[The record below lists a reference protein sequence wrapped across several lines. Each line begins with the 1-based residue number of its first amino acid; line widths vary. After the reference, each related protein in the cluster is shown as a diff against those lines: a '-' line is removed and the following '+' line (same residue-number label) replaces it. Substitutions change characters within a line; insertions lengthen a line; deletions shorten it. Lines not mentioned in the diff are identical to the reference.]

1 MPFAV
6 NTAVRPTRTTMSPQL
21 SSLCRPAGRPRAVA
35 ASSGL
40 ALGLLLLGAAVPAQA
55 GEVGPAETALGA
67 LPASWVGEIPGAS
80 GPIRWH
86 VDLAP
91 DGTYQLRQ
99 TYLNRAPDQNFD
111 DIGRW
116 QLEPGS
122 GRLVLRGGRE
132 APVFLQPILGGSALR
147 KLNLEGKPITS
158 LLNDRLTRL
167 GQPTPID
174 PRLHLL
180 GQFRYLADAP
190 SLQLCATGHTLPVA
204 MEADYLALER
214 AYLLN
219 RAAGEPRLVNV
230 EGLITNRP
238 SMEESQG
245 MVRSVVPERF
255 VSLQSEAQPCPG
267 TTEMPLRGTDWQLH
281 RLEDGQKPALPA
293 AGAQPVQLRLDP
305 DSDRVSGSG
314 GCNRLM
320 GGFELEGP
328 KLRFLPL
335 ASTRMACPDPQMAF
349 ERRFFNAVELVRG
362 WRIEGGNLLLLD
374 ADGRV
379 LLRLVAVAPPAAGG

>member
-1 MPFAV
+1 MPMQAV
-6 NTAVRPTRTTMSPQL
+6 HRRSRVAT
-21 SSLCRPAGRPRAVA
+21 PRAA
-35 ASSGL
+35 ALPSGL
-40 ALGLLLLGAAVPAQA
+40 ALSLLLSAAAPAQA
-55 GEVGPAETALGA
+55 GKATPMETVLGP
-67 LPASWVGEIPGAS
+67 LPATWVGQIPGAS

-91 DGTYQLRQ
+91 DGTFQLRQ

-116 QLEPGS
+116 QLEPGG

-147 KLNLEGKPITS
+147 KLSLEGQPIPS
-158 LLNDRLTRL
+158 RLNDRLTRL
-167 GQPTPID
+167 GQPAPID
-174 PRLHLL
+174 PRLQLL

-190 SLQLCATGHTLPVA
+190 SLQLCATGRTLPVA
-204 MEADYLALER
+204 MEGDYLALER

-245 MVRSVVPERF
+245 MVRTVVPVRF
-255 VSLQSEAQPCPG
+255 VSLQSDAQPCPG

-281 RLEDGQKPALPA
+281 RLEDGQDPAPPA
-293 AGAQPVQLRLDP
+293 AAARPVQLRLDP

-320 GGFELEGP
+320 GGFELDGR

-335 ASTRMACPDPQMAF
+335 ASTRMACPEPLMTF
-349 ERRFFNAVELVRG
+349 ERRFFSAVELVRG
-362 WRIEGGNLLLLD
+362 WRIEGGDLMLLD
-374 ADGRV
+374 ADDRV
-379 LLRLVAVAPPAAGG
+379 LLRFVAVAPPAAGGGS

>member
-1 MPFAV
+1 MPQPPSLQVVPHRQQA
-6 NTAVRPTRTTMSPQL
+6 AALRGAAALPT
-21 SSLCRPAGRPRAVA
+21 
-35 ASSGL
+35 GL
-40 ALGLLLLGAAVPAQA
+40 AVGLLLLGAAVPTQA
-55 GEVGPAETALGA
+55 GEAMPVETALGP

-86 VDLAP
+86 VDLEP

-116 QLEPGS
+116 QLEPDG

-132 APVFLQPILGGSALR
+132 ASVFLQPILGGSALR
-147 KLNLEGKPITS
+147 KLSLEGKPIS
-158 LLNDRLTRL
+158 SRLNDRLTRL
-167 GQPTPID
+167 GQPAPID
-174 PRLHLL
+174 PRLQLV

-190 SLQLCATGHTLPVA
+190 SLQLCATGRTLPVA
-204 MEADYLALER
+204 MEGDYLALER

-219 RAAGEPRLVNV
+219 RAAGEPRLVNM

-245 MVRSVVPERF
+245 MVRAVVPERF
-255 VSLQSEAQPCPG
+255 VSLQSEAKPCPG
-267 TTEMPLRGTDWQLH
+267 STEMPLRGIDWQLH
-281 RLEDGQKPALPA
+281 RLEDGQEPALPA
-293 AGAQPVQLRLDP
+293 AGARPVQLRLDP

-320 GGFELEGP
+320 GGFELKGP

-362 WRIEGGNLLLLD
+362 WRIEGGTLLLLD

-379 LLRLVAVAPPAAGG
+379 LLRFVAVAPPAAGG